1 MSRSIYRTLNRQF
14 GPRPDAFTRRQML
27 QAALGVGAGLLLSG
41 PVLGMGRR
49 LGRPAQGGKRVVVVG
64 AGLAGLAAA
73 YELKSVGYDVTVID
87 ARDRVGG
94 RVLSFNAEF
103 KNEFVAGR
111 NVEGGAELIGSNHPL
126 WVTYAERFKLEF
138 LPIEEGEDLKYPIV
152 LDGKLLDYE
161 AASKLWEDMDAALK
175 QLDPLAE
182 PINADAPWA
191 SPKAEELDKRS
202 VQSWIDAL
210 DAEPQVKRACWI
222 NQNADNGVDP
232 SRASLLGMLACIK
245 GHGLEKYWSDTEVY
259 RCKGGNSKL
268 AHALAKEIG
277 TDRIVLGLAVTR
289 IEAKGQNLIVTCKD
303 GRTLECDD
311 VVYTA
316 PPPVWAK
323 TEFSPALPAQLAPG
337 KLPQMGVNIKYL
349 AETKGR
355 FWQADKLSPDAL
367 SDGPV
372 NMTWEGTDGQ
382 EGDGPACVVAF
393 SGGASA
399 ERCMSWPKESRDAE
413 YAKLLTPMFPKW
425 GEQFVRSRLMDWPK
439 DPWVLAAYSFP
450 APGQVTTQGPI
461 MAKGAMEIGGK
472 PRLHFA
478 GEHTCYQF
486 VGFME
491 GGLHSGAAAAKK
503 LAVRDGVG
511 K

>member
-1 MSRSIYRTLNRQF
+1 MSRSIFRQLTRQF
-14 GPRPDAFTRRQML
+14 GPRPDDVTRRQML
-27 QAALGVGAGLLLSG
+27 QATLAVGAGLLLSG
-41 PVLGMGRR
+41 PAMGMARR
-49 LGRPAQGGKRVVVVG
+49 LPRPAMGAKRVVVVG
-64 AGLAGLAAA
+64 AGFAGLAAA
-73 YELKSVGYDVTVID
+73 YELKSVGYDVTVIE

-94 RVLSFNAEF
+94 RVFSFNADF
-103 KNEFVAGR
+103 KNEFVPGR
-111 NVEGGAELIGSNHPL
+111 NVEGGAELIGSNHPV
-126 WVTYAERFKLEF
+126 WVSYAERFKLDF
-138 LPIEEGEDLKYPIV
+138 LPIEEGENLKYPIV
-152 LDGKLLDYE
+152 LDGTLLDYE
-161 AASKLWEDMDAALK
+161 AASKLWEDMEAALK

-182 PINADAPWA
+182 PIIADAPWT
-191 SPKAEELDKRS
+191 SPKAAELDARS

-210 DAEPQVKRACWI
+210 DVEPRIKRACWI

-245 GHGLEKYWSDTEVY
+245 GHGLDKYWTDTEVY

-268 AHALAKEIG
+268 ARALANAIG
-277 TDRIVLGLAVTR
+277 EDRIVLGLPVTR
-289 IEAKGQNLIVTCKD
+289 IESKGQNVVITCKD

-323 TEFSPALPAQLAPG
+323 TEFSPALPPQL
-337 KLPQMGVNIKYL
+337 KPQMGVNLKYL
-349 AETKGR
+349 AQLKGR
-355 FWQADKLSPDAL
+355 FWQADKLSADAL

-382 EGDGPACVVAF
+382 EGDGPACMVAF

-399 ERCMSWPKESRDAE
+399 ERCMSWSKEARDEE
-413 YAKLLTPMFPKW
+413 YARILRVMYPKW
-425 GEQFVRSRLMDWPK
+425 SDNFVRSRFMDWPK
-439 DPWVLAAYSFP
+439 DPWVQAAYSFP

-461 MAKGAMEIGGK
+461 MAKGHLEIGGK
-472 PRLHFA
+472 PRMHFA

-486 VGFME
+486 VGYME
-491 GGLHSGAAAAKK
+491 GGLNSGASVAKK